1 MNYLSSTDEIEELR
15 LQCIDNLLI
24 DGTAAEPQFDQIAQL
39 ARDLFQ
45 VPIAL
50 VSIVSRDRQWLKA
63 RIGLDIAETPREISF
78 CTVAITSPE
87 PLIVLDAR
95 EDPRFSRNPLVVGD
109 PFIRFYAGAPLVTK
123 EGFRIGSLC
132 IIDTQ
137 PRQAM
142 SRQDQKHLAALADI
156 CVGAIERRSLLIQT
170 KAARGFA
177 EASKEVVLFCTP
189 GGTVTYVNQA
199 AETLLG
205 FTPQQLVGHDISS
218 FIPERFIAGHKAGMA
233 RLKSGAKSGLAS
245 KTIEAVIRRHDGQE
259 VPVDLALKVWRDD
272 TELHVGATIQ
282 DIRERKAKEST
293 LQHLARTD
301 SLTGLMRVNAFKETL
316 ADRMKDGAHA
326 TLLLL
331 DLNGFKTI
339 NDSLGHAAGDALLK
353 ALSIRL
359 LGIFDQ
365 ASMVGRLGGDE
376 FAVLIPD
383 VSDPLAAEAD
393 AMRIQAAFTEPFD
406 ICGHKLFVGVS
417 IGCALAPRDAT
428 RASELIV
435 AADLALYKAKSF
447 RGSPFRIFEQ
457 TMRDEAHAKRTL
469 HDEVRIGLEC
479 GEFVMHYQPQ
489 VLLDG
494 LRVVAAEALMRWRH
508 PKRGLL
514 HPSDFLPAM
523 ENTSLALS
531 AGYWSIEQAC
541 RQLAQWRSEGHA
553 PLRIG
558 VNVFAAQLRHGNLIC
573 TLKEFLDRYRFPPH
587 LLELEITETIAG
599 QDDASLVATLK
610 QIRDLGVGLALDDF
624 GTGYASFRTLKYVPA
639 TTVKIDQSF
648 VRDLTV
654 LKEDAAIISAIMH
667 VARSLDLRVIAEGIE
682 TKEQEVFLRV
692 MGCHIGQ
699 GFLYGCAVAGDAFH
713 PNDALAI
720 GPRALN

>member
-1 MNYLSSTDEIEELR
+1 MNYLSSTDETEDRR

-24 DGTAAEPQFDQIAQL
+24 DGTAAEPQFDQIVQL

-50 VSIVSRDRQWLKA
+50 VTIVSRDRQWLKA
-63 RIGLDIAETPREISF
+63 RIGLDIEETPREVSF
-78 CTVAITSPE
+78 CSVAIASPE
-87 PLIVLDAR
+87 TLVVLDSR
-95 EDPRFSRNPLVVGD
+95 TDPRFSNNPLVVGD
-109 PFIRFYAGAPLVTK
+109 PFIRFYAGAPLVTND
-123 EGFRIGSLC
+123 GFRIGSLC
-132 IIDTQ
+132 IIDTH
-137 PRQAM
+137 PHLAM
-142 SRQDQKHLAALADI
+142 SRQDQKHLAALAEI
-156 CVGAIERRSLLIQT
+156 CVGEIERRRLLIQT

-177 EASKEVVLFCTP
+177 EASKDVVLFCTP

-199 AETLLG
+199 AKTLLG
-205 FTPQQLVGHDISS
+205 FTPKELVGRDISS

-233 RLKSGAKSGLAS
+233 RLSSGAKSGLAS
-245 KTIEAVIRRHDGQE
+245 KTIEAVVRRHDGLE
-259 VPVDLALKVWRDD
+259 VPVDLALKIWHDE
-272 TELHVGATIQ
+272 TGLHVGATIR
-282 DIRERKAKEST
+282 DISKRKAKET
-293 LQHLARTD
+293 KLQHLARIDT
-301 SLTGLMRVNAFKETL
+301 LTGLVRVNTFTETL
-316 ADRMKDGAHA
+316 ADKIKDNAPA

-383 VSDPLAAEAD
+383 IADPRAAEAY
-393 AMRIQAAFTEPFD
+393 ALQIQAALTEPFD
-406 ICGHKLFVGVS
+406 ISGHKLFVGVS

-447 RGSPFRIFEQ
+447 RGSPFQIFKQ
-457 TMRDEAHAKRTL
+457 AMRDEAHAKRAL
-469 HDEVRIGLEC
+469 HDQVRIGLEC

-494 LRVVAAEALMRWRH
+494 VRVVAAEALMRWQH
-508 PKRGLL
+508 PERGLL
-514 HPSDFLPAM
+514 LPGVFLPAM

-541 RQLAQWRSEGHA
+541 RQLSQWRAEGRA

-558 VNVFAAQLRHGNLIC
+558 VNVFAAQLRHGNLIS
-573 TLKEFLDRYRFPPH
+573 TLKEFLERYRFPPH
-587 LLELEITETIAG
+587 LLELEITESIAG
-599 QDDASLVATLK
+599 QDDDNLVATFK
-610 QIRDLGVGLALDDF
+610 RIRDLGIGLALDDF
-624 GTGYASFRTLKYVPA
+624 RHRLRLVSHAEVCPCNDREDRPELRSGSDNFKRGRRDHIRHYACC
-639 TTVKIDQSF
+639 
-648 VRDLTV
+648 
-654 LKEDAAIISAIMH
+654 
-667 VARSLDLRVIAEGIE
+667 SL
-682 TKEQEVFLRV
+682 
-692 MGCHIGQ
+692 
-699 GFLYGCAVAGDAFH
+699 
-713 PNDALAI
+713 P
-720 GPRALN
+720 